1 MKQKQT
7 KEEVLEKARLLIE
20 WVDSQNLPEK
30 NVPLN
35 EFTVIIHTPSY
46 IKINKERLAN
56 CEPFSACWKVGYF
69 ALYNFKKS
77 FTKK

>member
-35 EFTVIIHTPSY
+35 EFTVFCTI
-46 IKINKERLAN
+46 
-56 CEPFSACWKVGYF
+56 
-69 ALYNFKKS
+69 
-77 FTKK
+77 